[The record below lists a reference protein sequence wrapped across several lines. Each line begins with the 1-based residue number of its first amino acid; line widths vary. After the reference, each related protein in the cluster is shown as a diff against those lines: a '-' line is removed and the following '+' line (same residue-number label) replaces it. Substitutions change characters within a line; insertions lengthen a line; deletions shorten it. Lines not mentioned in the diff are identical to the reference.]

1 MEAKEKTA
9 MVCLSEGM
17 TLTHHTNQMTN
28 FPYVGGTQR
37 GTSVGDTFT
46 IRSTFDLPAGFI
58 DGGSGTDE
66 LVISGYKN
74 DWKISKSGKTHFLVT
89 EVDALY
95 GTKEVAIQLQN
106 VEKVQFMDGS
116 FNLNRNSSE
125 TSASNKEQQAGSSG
139 SSQSNVINISVD
151 NSVVSHGGGN
161 TNVNQNNDINVEVSE
176 NGATININDQNT
188 NNSGSDTFENIFGSK
203 GSDELIGSRK
213 KDYLR
218 GEKGNDYLYG
228 NGGDDFIVGGKGV
241 DYLEGGGGRDTF
253 GISKQNGKGK
263 RNYDWIADFEV
274 GLDQIYVH
282 GNNKGLW
289 IDSFEGSAVIG
300 SGKNNILA
308 VIEGAGGELN
318 WSNDGTFIA

>member
-1 MEAKEKTA
+1 MATI
-9 MVCLSEGM
+9 
-17 TLTHHTNQMTN
+17 N
-28 FPYVGGTQR
+28 YWGTFGNT
-37 GTSVGDTFT
+37 GTSANDTFL
-46 IRSTFDLPAGFI
+46 IGGGAEPSARYHNGRI
-58 DGGSGTDE
+58 DGGGGKDE
-66 LVISGYKN
+66 LVISGRKK
-74 DWKISKSGKTHFLVT
+74 DWNLSKSGKTHFLFT
-89 EVDALY
+89 EVEGLY
-95 GTKEVAIQLQN
+95 GTEEVKIQLQN

-116 FNLNRNSSE
+116 FNLNRNSSK
-125 TSASNKEQQAGSSG
+125 TSASNKDQQAGSSG

-161 TNVNQNNDINVEVSE
+161 TTVNQNNGINVKVSK
-176 NGATININDQNT
+176 NSAAININDQNT
-188 NNSGSDTFENIFGSK
+188 GNSGSDTFKNIFGSK
-203 GSDELIGSRK
+203 GSDELIGSSK

-218 GEKGNDYLYG
+218 GDKGDDYLYG
-228 NGGDDFIVGGKGV
+228 NGGDDFIVGGKGK

-289 IDSFEGSAVIG
+289 IDSREGHEVIG

-308 VIEGAGGELN
+308 VIQGAGGELN